1 MTPEEAGRRIDD
13 LVKDYIYQHP
23 EVNYQRALQLILDRY
38 PDLKAA
44 YARGVV
50 FLDD

>member
-38 PDLKAA
+38 PDLKAE